1 MASRKC
7 RIATNVPKTNHT
19 HADRRDQLE
28 EIVAFNP
35 RSQDIREPDKFAKT
49 CGHSFAA
56 KTTKNHPRFQRAKP
70 AAELDAVIHVIFL
83 RLDRVAAQIFRHK
96 REDAPQPLEVTHVK
110 DAEIQRDKKT
120 FVRIYDDGIRF
131 TPTVS
136 QRLFLWQNGEARAVS
151 AVNVKPQFIFA
162 ADGCDLGNGI
172 NACG

>member
-28 EIVAFNP
+28 AIVAVDLIGEKNGQ
-35 RSQDIREPDKFAKT
+35 SDKFAKT

-70 AAELDAVIHVIFL
+70 AAKLDAVIHVIFL

-120 FVRIYDDGIRF
+120 FVRVHNDGIRF
-131 TPTVS
+131 NPTVS
-136 QRLFLWQNGEARAVS
+136 QRLFLWQNGEASTVS
-151 AVNVKPQFIFA
+151 AVNMKPNFIFA
-162 ADGCDLGNGI
+162 ADFCDLGNGI
-172 NACG
+172 NASG